1 MKKHLMRVAMA
12 AAVALS
18 SVSAMAEA
26 PNGYY
31 NSLVGK
37 KEGDLKT
44 AVYQLVHN
52 FTTVSSY
59 SALPQYFQ
67 RTDVYPESRRWWDMY
82 SDIPLYAPSFSG
94 LNREH
99 SFPKSW
105 WKVGD
110 NVEYTTAY
118 VDLNHLYPSEAKA
131 NQAKSNYPL
140 GTVSAAVTPKFQ
152 NGIVKVGSPTTG
164 EGGGSQLVFEPA
176 DEYKGDFAR
185 TYFYMVTCYQ
195 DLQWNTKYSW
205 MMNRD
210 LYPTLKGWAIDL
222 LLKWHRDDP
231 VSDKETNRND
241 VVYTIQN
248 NRNPFID
255 RPELAEY
262 IWGNKK
268 GEAYTDSGSSTP
280 TGDPVLISPAQGTS
294 LDFNEVA
301 IGKSVT
307 SKLLV
312 RGENLRNP
320 VQVMVSK
327 RTGNGDMFSI
337 NVNSI
342 AASLANSADGYWL
355 TVTYTPTATGKHTGR
370 LVFSDYDDT
379 GMSFGIE
386 LMGECFPVPTL
397 TACTA
402 TEATDIT
409 SDSYTA
415 NWTYPE
421 NEVVDYW
428 VVNRTKYTGS
438 EISTEQLV
446 AEAPGLVIE
455 GFNECDKESYTVQ
468 SYRLGYLSPESNVIF
483 VDHLGVTG
491 VEAEHGLVLQGF
503 EGIIRFLCSGELTG
517 VCIYDISGKMVRY
530 IDSVSDHSDIE
541 MQAGVYL
548 VVTDQTHRPIKVV
561 VQ

>member
-12 AAVALS
+12 AAVAFS

-140 GTVSAAVTPKFQ
+140 GTVAASVTPKFQ

-164 EGGGSQLVFEPA
+164 EGGGSQLVFEPS

-241 VVYTIQN
+241 VVYSIQN

-255 RPELAEY
+255 RPELVEY

-355 TVTYTPTATGKHTGR
+355 TVTYTPTAIGKHTGR

-548 VVTDQTHRPIKVV
+548 VVTDRTHRPIKVV

>member
-1 MKKHLMRVAMA
+1 MKKLFTPIISAALVAIC
-12 AAVALS
+12 S
-18 SVSAMAEA
+18 FSAWAEA
-26 PNGYY
+26 PQGYY

-44 AVYQLVHN
+44 AIYQLVHN

-105 WKVGD
+105 WKVGES
-110 NVEYTTAY
+110 VEYTTAY

-140 GTVSAAVTPKFQ
+140 GTVATTVTPKFD
-152 NGIVKVGSPTTG
+152 NGVVKVGNPMTG
-164 EGGGSQLVFEPA
+164 QGGGSQLVFEPA

-195 DLQWNTKYSW
+195 DLQWNTKYTW
-205 MMNRD
+205 MMGRD
-210 LYPTLKGWAIDL
+210 IYPTLKGWAIDL

-268 GEAYTDSGSSTP
+268 GEAYTGQGDTP
-280 TGDPVLISPAQGTS
+280 TGDPVLISPVEGTS
-294 LDFNEVA
+294 LDFGEVA

-312 RGENLRNP
+312 RGENIRNA
-320 VQVMVSK
+320 VQVMISK

-337 NVNSI
+337 PVSSI
-342 AASLANSADGYWL
+342 AASLVNNSEGYWL
-355 TVTYTPTATGKHTGR
+355 NVTYTPTAEGEHTGR
-370 LVFSDYDDT
+370 LVFSDYDNT
-379 GMSFGIE
+379 GASFGIE
-386 LMGECFPVPTL
+386 LRGKCFPVPTL

-402 TEATDIT
+402 TDATDIT
-409 SDSYTA
+409 SDSYVA

-421 NEVVDYW
+421 NEVIDYW
-428 VVNRTKYTGS
+428 VVNRTKYSGGS
-438 EISTEQLV
+438 MSTEQLV
-446 AEAPGLVIE
+446 AEGPGLLID
-455 GFNECDKESYTVQ
+455 GFGESDKESYTVQ

-483 VDHLGVTG
+483 VDHLGITG
-491 VEAEHGLVLQGF
+491 IEAEHGLVVQGF
-503 EGIIRFLCSGELTG
+503 DGMIRFLCSDVHTG
-517 VCIYDISGKMVRY
+517 VCIYDVSGKMVMFL
-530 IDSVSDHSDIE
+530 DSVSDNSEVEIP
-541 MQAGVYL
+541 AGIYFIT
-548 VVTDQTHRPIKVV
+548 TDQAPRPVKVA